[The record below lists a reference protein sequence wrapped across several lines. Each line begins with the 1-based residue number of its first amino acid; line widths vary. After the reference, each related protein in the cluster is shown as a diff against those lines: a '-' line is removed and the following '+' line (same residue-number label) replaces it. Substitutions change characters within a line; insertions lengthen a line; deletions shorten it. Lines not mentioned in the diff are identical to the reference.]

1 MIGHSSS
8 IEMLN
13 SPYLELI
20 IHPSKEGLETKDIL
34 EANAYIPARD
44 VMDPNPVTVSPRMT
58 VHHAASLMKEKGV
71 SCLIV
76 IRKDEPVGSLSESD
90 MTRKV
95 VALNL
100 KPNQITVKEV
110 MSAPVVQ
117 VGPEVDI
124 TSIARTMASTQVRI
138 LAVVDNGK
146 LVGIITQRDLSIL
159 SPAFLELYREH
170 VRIGKNG
177 DAANGPNTGYC
188 QVCQSYTEDLIDDH
202 GLVICRECLK

>member
-1 MIGHSSS
+1 VQIETLNIFHHNICYDRFKEATATKEISASSG
-8 IEMLN
+8 N
-13 SPYLELI
+13 
-20 IHPSKEGLETKDIL
+20 
-34 EANAYIPARD
+34 IPAKE

-58 VHHAASLMKEKGV
+58 IHHAASLMKERDV

-76 IRKDEPVGSLSESD
+76 VRKDEPVGCLTESD

-95 VALNL
+95 VAMNL

-110 MSAPVVQ
+110 MSTPVGQ

-177 DAANGPNTGYC
+177 DAANGPGTGYC
-188 QVCQSYTEDLIDDH
+188 QVCQGYTEDLIEDH